1 MKPKKLSRVFLYG
14 CLAAVLFAS
23 CATVPKGVVVN
34 VTVLPEISLPDEVTK
49 LSVRKLAGNRSCAG
63 ALKATLESLISEA
76 GIYALDT
83 SGLED
88 PDETVIITGTVEE
101 CEIASGHGV
110 MGVSFEMEHRGE
122 KGRTKYISRNTNR
135 PGAPAEEVKRVLA
148 KRVAA
153 EYVRLFV
160 PTTRKELR
168 EFKNANTGDPGV
180 TAAMNGSWDVAIQ
193 KWTDMII
200 KNPKDHK
207 SLYNRGVAYEAKSGV
222 KNLKKAVRDYKS
234 ASRLSSDGLYAG
246 ALARAQGALDSLRQ
260 KIKMK
265 KEIGG

>member
-1 MKPKKLSRVFLYG
+1 MVS
-14 CLAAVLFAS
+14 
-23 CATVPKGVVVN
+23 
-34 VTVLPEISLPDEVTK
+34 VTVLPEISLPEEVRK
-49 LSVRKLAGNRSCAG
+49 LSVRKLAGNPSCAG
-63 ALKATLESLISEA
+63 ALKATLESLISQA
-76 GIYALDT
+76 DIYTLDT

-88 PDETVIITGTVEE
+88 PDETVIITGKVEE

-122 KGRTKYISRNTNR
+122 KGRAKYISRNTNR

-153 EYVRLFV
+153 EYIRLFM
-160 PTTRKELR
+160 PTTRSELR
-168 EFKNANTGDPGV
+168 EFKNADIGDPGV
-180 TAAMNGSWDVAIQ
+180 TAAMNGNWDLAIK

-200 KNPKDHK
+200 KNPKDDK

-222 KNLKKAVRDYKS
+222 KNLKKAIRDYK
-234 ASRLSSDGLYAG
+234 AAAALSSDGLYAG

-260 KIKMK
+260 KIRMK
-265 KEIGG
+265 KEIGE